1 MIMIVPEPTLLMGT
15 VGSLSRLESVRV
27 VGKWKVFKNYLDLC
41 TIALTKLLEG
51 LTDPPAKGSLE
62 I

>member
-1 MIMIVPEPTLLMGT
+1 MGT